1 MFDKLKALMGNN
13 HLRELLGGRLVLT
26 EDVVNR
32 FFKTWLPAGIDSLEL
47 AFRES
52 EVSVEAEGKI
62 ENEVSFYFKG
72 GLGVSGLVINKTEQT
87 AWIAP
92 AAPVHIETGHQK
104 LNLEFKS
111 GSGVVRELET
121 LAGLL
126 PEDIRQALVF
136 EEERTRILLHKVPQ
150 FSAELEKFLKKLPI
164 LSNLGVDL
172 LDYVQITDVKFG
184 EQTITIKAKRV

>member
-32 FFKTWLPAGIDSLEL
+32 FFKTWLPEGIDSLEL
-47 AFRES
+47 CFKED
-52 EVSVEAEGKI
+52 EVLVEAEGKI

-72 GLGVSGLVINKTEQT
+72 GLEVGGLVISKAEQI
-87 AWIAP
+87 ARIAP
-92 AAPVHIETGHQK
+92 AAPVHIKTDHQK
-104 LNLEFKS
+104 LNMEFKS
-111 GSGVVRELET
+111 GSGLVQELET
-121 LAGLL
+121 LAGLA

-136 EEERTRILLHKVPQ
+136 EEQRVKILLHKVPR
-150 FSAELEKFLKKLPI
+150 FAEELEKFLKKLPV
-164 LSNLGVDL
+164 LSSLGVDL

-184 EQTITIKAKRV
+184 EQTITVKAKRV